1 MCKVLNKF
9 CKLLQNNHNCAK
21 YFNSAKHSDQGER
34 ADQAY
39 WAPISDRLRE
49 GDREKKSVKS
59 LVFYQTRR
67 GGLN

>member
-9 CKLLQNNHNCAK
+9 CKLLQNNQNCAK

-39 WAPISDRLRE
+39 WAPIADRRRE
-49 GDREKKSVKS
+49 GDR
-59 LVFYQTRR
+59 
-67 GGLN
+67 GGNP